1 MRRRVPAVLRGARFL
16 SQGVLLGLAPDAD
29 EQYFAD
35 TARALVSGANLVGGG
50 AEGAG
55 GL

>member
-1 MRRRVPAVLRGARFL
+1 MLIGLGR
-16 SQGVLLGLAPDAD
+16 GVLLGLAPDAA

-35 TARALVSGANLVGGG
+35 TARALMSGANLVGGG
-50 AEGAG
+50 AEGAR